1 MNSYGDYDNLI
12 LLEYTNNMKKKKEAT
27 SMKTIKAEPLTYET
41 FAPFGTFYSMTEPD
55 SYALQGEIHRFYP
68 DRIAES
74 YTGRIGFSP
83 ILVKKPDVMQI
94 TQAEY
99 HNTTPEMILPL
110 NDDMIIHV
118 APASAGTPLPEWT
131 KAFIVP
137 KGTLVKINTAIW
149 HLAPLPVHVEEL
161 QAMIILPECT
171 YATDC
176 TVIDLKEDEQFE
188 IVL

>member
-1 MNSYGDYDNLI
+1 MR
-12 LLEYTNNMKKKKEAT
+12 
-27 SMKTIKAEPLTYET
+27 TIKAEQLTHET
-41 FAPFGTFYSMTEPD
+41 FSSFGTFYSMTNPD
-55 SYALQGEIHRFYP
+55 SYALQGEIHRFFP
-68 DRIAES
+68 DRISES
-74 YTGRIGFSP
+74 YTTRVGFSP
-83 ILVKKPDVMQI
+83 ILVKKPEQMKI

-99 HNTTPEMILPL
+99 HTTTPELILPL

-118 APASAGTPLPEWT
+118 APASAGTPLPDMT

-149 HLAPLPVHVEEL
+149 HLAPLPVHAEEL

-171 YATDC
+171 YVNDC
-176 TVIDLKEDEQFE
+176 TVVDLKEDEQFE